1 MYISSRKS
9 GVCLSSSS
17 CFLQKTSP
25 FRIVVSHI
33 QISVRQALC
42 FPQEEVPLLLDL
54 EVGNL
59 SDPALLDDVF
69 DKFVN
74 SVNIFKD
81 REVLRHDYLPGRLPH
96 REEQIRQLGEKVAP
110 LLKGARSSN
119 IFIYG
124 QTGTGK
130 TAVVKYVLN
139 RLEFKAKEFGA
150 PIRLC
155 YVNCRLAGSEYRA
168 FASMCQS
175 LGVQIPFTGLSIGE
189 VSDRFKTSLDLSAI
203 VFMVVLDEADALI
216 RARGDGLLYELT
228 RINEVLQRSKVALIG
243 ISNDLRLKD
252 FLGPRVLSSL
262 SEEEMVFRPYDAGEL
277 RNILAERAKT
287 AFVDGALSEAAL
299 GLCAAL
305 AAAEHGD
312 ARRALD
318 LLRVAGEVAQRNGA
332 GAVTE
337 EHVRDA
343 EKHIEHNRVVEALNN
358 LTLHSKLVT
367 LSLYHLERAS
377 SRGAITGEIFDVYTE
392 LSGELGIPPL
402 TQRRLGTL
410 TSELDA
416 MGLVNAKVVSMGRY
430 GRTKKIRLEVARSLI
445 HDVFNTDGRLGR
457 LVDYK
462 PQSLLKNV
470 DKKS

>member
-139 RLEFKAKEFGA
+139 RLEFKAERVWCSDKTL
-150 PIRLC
+150 LC
-155 YVNCRLAGSEYRA
+155 QLPPG
-168 FASMCQS
+168 
-175 LGVQIPFTGLSIGE
+175 
-189 VSDRFKTSLDLSAI
+189 
-203 VFMVVLDEADALI
+203 
-216 RARGDGLLYELT
+216 
-228 RINEVLQRSKVALIG
+228 
-243 ISNDLRLKD
+243 
-252 FLGPRVLSSL
+252 RV
-262 SEEEMVFRPYDAGEL
+262 
-277 RNILAERAKT
+277 
-287 AFVDGALSEAAL
+287 
-299 GLCAAL
+299 
-305 AAAEHGD
+305 
-312 ARRALD
+312 
-318 LLRVAGEVAQRNGA
+318 
-332 GAVTE
+332 
-337 EHVRDA
+337 
-343 EKHIEHNRVVEALNN
+343 
-358 LTLHSKLVT
+358 
-367 LSLYHLERAS
+367 
-377 SRGAITGEIFDVYTE
+377 
-392 LSGELGIPPL
+392 
-402 TQRRLGTL
+402 
-410 TSELDA
+410 
-416 MGLVNAKVVSMGRY
+416 
-430 GRTKKIRLEVARSLI
+430 
-445 HDVFNTDGRLGR
+445 
-457 LVDYK
+457 
-462 PQSLLKNV
+462 
-470 DKKS
+470 